1 VLIEFFLSLSQQIG
15 FALSSP
21 GKKMRVVRFYAV
33 AMSLN
38 RTGGASPVA
47 MGKTHETVVV
57 LWLSPDREAVE
68 VEDQRDT
75 AQEDGLRIFDEY
87 AASKLFAQGVSEYPN
102 VHSEFLSKSGD
113 LAIAM
118 PPRSNQTTSELVA
131 RKANRLV
138 VIKGKRPFTFSVP
151 ARVDRDETDQ
161 GDSFARNT
169 MVAVVIVL
177 SSR

>member
-1 VLIEFFLSLSQQIG
+1 
-15 FALSSP
+15 
-21 GKKMRVVRFYAV
+21 MRVVRFYAV

-38 RTGGASPVA
+38 RMGGASPVA

-57 LWLSPDREAVE
+57 LWLSPHKEAVE
-68 VEDQRDT
+68 VEEQSS
-75 AQEDGLRIFDEY
+75 AVQEDGLRIFDEY

-131 RKANRLV
+131 RRANRLV
-138 VIKGKRPFTFSVP
+138 IVKGKRPFTFSVP
-151 ARVDRDETDQ
+151 SVGDRDEWDRN
-161 GDSFARNT
+161 DSFAETT
-169 MVAVVIVL
+169 MLAVVIVL